1 MQNYSFS
8 QGTSLIP
15 LKRDLTRSLL
25 LVPAERIVPNPYQ
38 PRRVFEEDAL
48 KELMVSIAQVG
59 LIQPLTVR
67 QQGEVYQLISGE
79 RRWRACLMLGMKEI
93 PCVIESVGEEK
104 SALMAL
110 IENIQRSDLHYMEE
124 AQSYQTLLIRHGMS
138 QETLSRRLG
147 KSQSFLSN
155 KLRLLKLPPAV
166 REACIRE
173 GLSERHARCL
183 LSLEGEEEQ
192 LKCIQHIKEKNLSVR
207 ETEQYI
213 AALQKGAAPQPLRI
227 LRLNKDTRLFVN
239 GLKAS
244 LKQLESCGM
253 GCSLEEKREGETL
266 TLVIRIQ
273 TE

>member
-8 QGTSLIP
+8 QGSSLIP

-38 PRRVFEEDAL
+38 PRKHFEEDAL

-67 QQGEVYQLISGE
+67 QQGEVYELISGE
-79 RRWRACLMLGMKEI
+79 RRWRACQMLGMKEI

-110 IENIQRSDLHYMEE
+110 IENIQRADLNYMEE

-138 QETLSRRLG
+138 QEVLSRKLG

-155 KLRLLKLPPAV
+155 KLRLLKLSPAV
-166 REACIRE
+166 RERCLQA

-183 LSLEGEEEQ
+183 LSLEGEQAQLRCVRYIEE
-192 LKCIQHIKEKNLSVR
+192 KHLSVR
-207 ETEQYI
+207 ETESYI
-213 AALQKGAAPQPLRI
+213 ESQQEKSAPAPLRI

-244 LKQLESCGM
+244 LKQLEQCGM
-253 GCSLEEKREGETL
+253 GCTLEEERSEDTL
-266 TLVIRIQ
+266 TLTIRIK
-273 TE
+273 TG

>member
-8 QGTSLIP
+8 QGSSLIP

-38 PRRVFEEDAL
+38 PRKQFEEDAL

-67 QQGEVYQLISGE
+67 QQGEVYELISGE
-79 RRWRACLMLGMKEI
+79 RRWRACQMLGMKEI
-93 PCVIESVGEEK
+93 PCVIERVGEEK

-110 IENIQRSDLHYMEE
+110 IENIQRADLNYMEE

-138 QETLSRRLG
+138 QEVLSRKLG

-155 KLRLLKLPPAV
+155 KLRLLKLSPAV
-166 REACIRE
+166 RERCLTA

-183 LSLEGEEEQ
+183 LSLEGEEAQ
-192 LKCIQHIKEKNLSVR
+192 LQCVRYIEEKRLSVR
-207 ETEQYI
+207 ETESYVVSRQ
-213 AALQKGAAPQPLRI
+213 QETAPAPLRI

-244 LKQLESCGM
+244 LKQLEQCGM
-253 GCSLEEKREGETL
+253 GCTLEEERSEDTL
-266 TLVIRIQ
+266 TLTICIK
-273 TE
+273 TK